1 MPVTGHSCSRPR
13 SGGTGLH
20 PVARRLTR
28 ERTRYF
34 RGWKGCWRTLIMV
47 LSVASTLS
55 TVSARDMIEA
65 LIAGKRDPMVLAG
78 LAHGQMRAIHAA
90 PGGGAH
96 RGV

>member
-1 MPVTGHSCSRPR
+1 
-13 SGGTGLH
+13 
-20 PVARRLTR
+20 
-28 ERTRYF
+28 
-34 RGWKGCWRTLIMV
+34 MV